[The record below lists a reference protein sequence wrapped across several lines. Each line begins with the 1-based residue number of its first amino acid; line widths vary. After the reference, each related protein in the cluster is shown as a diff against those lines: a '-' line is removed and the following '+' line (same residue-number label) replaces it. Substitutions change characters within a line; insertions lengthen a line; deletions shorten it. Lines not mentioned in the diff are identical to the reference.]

1 MKHER
6 ERQKRNKQT
15 NHQLA
20 SRSRDERRVGADC
33 REGRGGER
41 GRCQGGGG
49 GGGGGRGGGRGGGGR
64 RRLSKER
71 RRASIRRRST
81 NEALLARMLE
91 GTTTGAARP
100 PRRWGRSSGS
110 SGSDEAPP
118 RRGEHRKWRE
128 GKRLAGLSLTRNSLP
143 LLDEKERERERESRE
158 SGREWKLSSV
168 FFLSSF
174 SSPSLHFPIFP
185 LVSSLPRA
193 TPFPRS
199 LSLPKPHPPPP
210 PKATNDGRHYAVHA
224 DLAPR
229 RRRRPQARL
238 RCCSPRRWRRRA
250 RRQAA
255 ALVPWYVS
263 AAVLSPRRSG
273 RLSRRARGPCAGGGA
288 VELNQNV

>member
-1 MKHER
+1 MEVVVV
-6 ERQKRNKQT
+6 
-15 NHQLA
+15 
-20 SRSRDERRVGADC
+20 SRR
-33 REGRGGER
+33 
-41 GRCQGGGG
+41 
-49 GGGGGRGGGRGGGGR
+49 RGGGRAFGGDRLTRRCWLECLRGR
-64 RRLSKER
+64 RRALLDLLEGGDAAAAAAVATR
-71 RRASIRRRST
+71 RRRDAASIVS
-81 NEALLARMLE
+81 
-91 GTTTGAARP
+91 G
-100 PRRWGRSSGS
+100 GRESGWL
-110 SGSDEAPP
+110 GS
-118 RRGEHRKWRE
+118 
-128 GKRLAGLSLTRNSLP
+128 LSLETLCLSSTR
-143 LLDEKERERERESRE
+143 KREREREREQRE
-158 SGREWKLSSV
+158 RERVEAESV

-193 TPFPRS
+193 TPFTRS